1 MKHTLTRR
9 EFLETSALA
18 AAAGVSAPLW
28 QRHVRAQATA
38 PATALS
44 PIARGPFDGTAESL
58 KAYQIPEWFRD
69 AKFGIWAHWGPQSA
83 AEDGDWY
90 ARNIYIQGSK
100 QNKDHVARFGH
111 PSKFGHKD
119 ICKIWTA
126 DKFDPDHLIGLYKK
140 AGAKYFM
147 SMGVHHDN
155 FDLWDSTHQP
165 RWNSVAMGPR
175 KDIVGLWKQA
185 ARKQGLKFAV
195 SEHLAYSYLW
205 WPVSHGSDQTGP
217 LAGVP
222 YDGADPQYAD
232 LYHEYSKEFLQ
243 PAPSEGAGM
252 GGKRPEVPLAW
263 RQHYYARIKDLI
275 DKHEPDLLY
284 NDGGLIYPE
293 VSYELVSHLYNVS
306 ANLHGGKVEAVYNSK
321 GRTDCDTGTCVLDL
335 ERSVADQIRPNPWQ
349 TDTCIGNWHY
359 DKSIFEQGKYKSPK
373 RVIDMLVDIVSHNGN
388 LMLNF
393 PLPNSGELDS
403 AELKI
408 LDEITQWMAVNSEGI
423 YSTRPWKI
431 FGDGPSTK
439 IAAVPTQRFNENTRK
454 DMTAED
460 VRFTTKGSA
469 LYAFVMGWPDKEAS
483 IPSLALGGSNSVP
496 KFRNVELLG
505 YKGKLKWIQD
515 AASFK
520 VQLPAEKP
528 SDHAVTFKIAL
539 A

>member
-28 QRHVRAQATA
+28 QRHVRAQAAA

-217 LAGVP
+217 LAGVS

-359 DKSIFEQGKYKSPK
+359 DKSLFEQGKYKSPK

-483 IPSLALGGSNSVP
+483 IPSLALGGANSVP

>member
-9 EFLETSALA
+9 KFLETSALA
-18 AAAGVSAPLW
+18 AAAGVSVPLW
-28 QRHVRAQATA
+28 QPHAGAQAASSASTV
-38 PATALS
+38 S

-100 QNKDHVARFGH
+100 QNKDHVARYGH

-126 DKFDPDHLIGLYKK
+126 DKFDPDHLIELYKK

-155 FDLWDSTHQP
+155 FDLWDSKYQP

-205 WPVSHGSDQTGP
+205 WTVSHGSDQTGP

-243 PAPSEGAGM
+243 PAPSEGAGTV
-252 GGKRPEVPLAW
+252 GRRPEVPLAW
-263 RQHYYARIKDLI
+263 RQHYFARIKDLI
-275 DKHEPDLLY
+275 DKHQPDLLY

-293 VSYELVSHLYNVS
+293 VSYKLVSHLYNVS

-321 GRTDCDTGTCVLDL
+321 GRNDCETGTCVLDL
-335 ERSVADQIRPNPWQ
+335 ERSVADQISPNPWQ

-359 DKSIFEQGKYKSPK
+359 DKAIFEQGKYKSPK

-403 AELKI
+403 AELMI
-408 LDEITQWMAVNSEGI
+408 LDEITKWMAVNNEGI

-454 DMTAED
+454 DMTSDD

-483 IPSLALGGSNSVP
+483 IPSLALGGPNSVP

-505 YKGKLKWIQD
+505 HKGKLSWTQD
-515 AASFK
+515 AAAFK

-528 SDHAVTFKIAL
+528 SDHAVAFKIAL